1 MIESKHIKTVTAILV
16 CACLLAC
23 GFIVYAANTFD
34 TTKVTEYQKRLFG
47 DEIITLEI
55 QADKDDWQGLLDN
68 ARAKEWISA
77 DLVINGERFNSVGV
91 RTKGNSSLSM
101 GSRQT
106 GGESDN
112 LSARYSLQFKFNKYV
127 KGQTYYGLDAFCIN
141 NMMGDATYMKDYM
154 SYEIMNY
161 IGVDTPLT
169 NYADVKVNGEDYGF
183 CVALERYDEAFL
195 NRVYNT
201 SAGELYSVKISMG
214 QRGDFEDRWNDVE
227 NAGPN
232 AGRGN
237 RNNAGQQQPDGGARP
252 DFSGGGVPEFPQA
265 GGEATGGSFAAPN
278 FPQDGGEATG
288 GGFAAPIFPQDGGEV
303 TGGEATGGEATGG
316 GAMGRGFGGM
326 GGMGGNGG
334 GSLIYTDDDPASYSA
349 IFDNPVFGVT
359 SDKEAQ
365 RVITAIKNLNAGTD
379 LEKYFDV
386 DAILRYFAA
395 HTVVVN
401 LDSYISNM
409 QQNYYIYERDGKI
422 TVLPWDYG
430 LAWGGF
436 QSGNA
441 SGVVNFPIDTPVSG
455 VSMEDRPLL
464 NKLLEDDEYRERYHG
479 YLRQIV
485 EGYFESGLFEDTING
500 LDAKIGEYV
509 KNDVS
514 AYFTYEQYRASLPE
528 FIKLGLLRAESIRG
542 QLDGTVPS
550 DSAGQNADSSSL
562 IDASDLNLSA
572 LGSMMGG
579 GGGMGGNRQDGQGE
593 NPQEGNTGIPGGGMF
608 GMDRGLMQQA
618 FQIISDGG
626 GGLTDELR
634 EALLEIGI
642 TEEQI
647 ETLINMQGGFAGGN
661 MRQGG
666 AQDRGG
672 QDAFP
677 GGNQGNQPNGGNF
690 PGGNMPGGDGTG
702 GLVGTAAQSGTG
714 MGYIVTAAA
723 LLILLAAAIIF
734 VARPRK
740 TVI

>member
-16 CACLLAC
+16 CICLLAC

-106 GGESDN
+106 SGSSGD
-112 LSARYSLQFKFNKYV
+112 LSVRYSLQFKFNKHV

-237 RNNAGQQQPDGGARP
+237 RNNAGQQPPDGGARL

-265 GGEATGGSFAAPN
+265 GGEVTGGDFAVPE

-288 GGFAAPIFPQDGGEV
+288 GGFAAPDFPQTGGEV
-303 TGGEATGGEATGG
+303 TGG
-316 GAMGRGFGGM
+316 GRGFGGM

-464 NKLLEDDEYRERYHG
+464 NKLLENDEYRERYHG

-485 EGYFESGLFEDTING
+485 EGYFESGLFEDTVNG
-500 LDAKIGEYV
+500 MDAKIGEYV
-509 KNDVS
+509 KNDAS
-514 AYFTYEQYRASLPE
+514 AYFTYEQYKVSLPE

-562 IDASDLNLSA
+562 IDSSDLNISA

-579 GGGMGGNRQDGQGE
+579 GGGMGGNRQ
-593 NPQEGNTGIPGGGMF
+593 
-608 GMDRGLMQQA
+608 
-618 FQIISDGG
+618 
-626 GGLTDELR
+626 
-634 EALLEIGI
+634 
-642 TEEQI
+642 
-647 ETLINMQGGFAGGN
+647 GGFTGGN

-666 AQDRGG
+666 VQDRGG
-672 QDAFP
+672 QNAFP
-677 GGNQGNQPNGGNF
+677 GGNESGGNQGTRPNGGNF
-690 PGGNMPGGDGTG
+690 PVENMPGGDGTVG
-702 GLVGTAAQSGTG
+702 FAGTAAQTGTG
-714 MGYIVTAAA
+714 TGYIVTAAA
-723 LLILLAAAIIF
+723 LLILLAIAIIF
-734 VARPRK
+734 VARPSK